1 MGSLEKLKKKAMVEQ
16 AQEDNART
24 ERRWYDDESKNVV
37 KDTYG
42 IDHTS
47 KSDYTA
53 TRAGYNASRKGK
65 TSRMSRVLN
74 TKNGAK

>member
-1 MGSLEKLKKKAMVEQ
+1 MGALEKLKKKAKVEQ
-16 AQEDNART
+16 SQAENFRT
-24 ERRWYDDESKNVV
+24 ERRWYDDESSNVV

-47 KSDYTA
+47 KSDYAA
-53 TRAGYNASRKGK
+53 TRSGYNASRKGK